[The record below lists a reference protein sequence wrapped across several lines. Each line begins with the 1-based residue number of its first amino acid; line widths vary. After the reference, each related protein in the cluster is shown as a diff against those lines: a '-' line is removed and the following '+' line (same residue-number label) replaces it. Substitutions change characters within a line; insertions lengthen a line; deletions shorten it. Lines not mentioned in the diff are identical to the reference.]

1 MSLHTSSVT
10 APSPNTHTPTHTH
23 THTPTPTHTH
33 PHTHFIHSLL
43 SNLTGDGLALSLQ
56 IIPTPSLECSFSSPK
71 LFKSHQAFNE
81 CCRDVP
87 FIKPS
92 VMALTLLW
100 SAPALEICSMFL
112 AHACCGR
119 GGREGAPYA
128 KSQGPGWEVGRP
140 CTGVPWSTPVSLNSA
155 RDGRA

>member
-1 MSLHTSSVT
+1 MCFYPGVFTHLLCYCPFTKY
-10 APSPNTHTPTHTH
+10 THTHPHTH

-43 SNLTGDGLALSLQ
+43 SNLTGDGLALSLSLQ

-119 GGREGAPYA
+119 GGREGYVCKCGGAH
-128 KSQGPGWEVGRP
+128 K
-140 CTGVPWSTPVSLNSA
+140 
-155 RDGRA
+155 